1 MIQITY
7 LSHGKLAKGE
17 LDTLEKIRS
26 EVWVDC
32 FNPSKPELKK
42 IAEKTDISYEDLLR
56 ALDEDERPGI
66 HGIDKVSGVTFHA
79 PFLNKANNYV
89 TVPIGIFING
99 NRIVIIRTR
108 HIEAIEKLELLDD
121 GKKVEMLQKDITFTM
136 YMILSEVVNH
146 FFRVTDELE
155 ERIDKIEDA
164 VFKTHGQKTV
174 KEIFSLKKTLIYFH
188 KSLTGNREV
197 IASIEKKF
205 IKDLKG
211 PNVKKIR
218 YLYSDVIQLIDMIAT
233 YRDILTGT
241 LDIHLTSVSNN
252 LNEIVK
258 RLTVVASFVMVPTL
272 ISGIYGMNFKYMPEI
287 HKWGV
292 YGYPFALGL
301 MGLSIVLMYIYFKRK
316 KWL

>member
-7 LSHGKLAKGE
+7 LSHGKIAKGD
-17 LDTLEKIRS
+17 LDNLEKIKS

-32 FNPSKPELKK
+32 LNPSKQELKK
-42 IAEKTDISYEDLLR
+42 IAEKTGISYEDLLR

-66 HGIDKVSGVTFHA
+66 HNDNNVSGITFHA
-79 PFLNKANNYV
+79 PFLNKANNYI
-89 TVPIGIFING
+89 TMPLNIFIRG
-99 NRIVIIRTR
+99 SKTVIIRTR
-108 HIEAIEKLELLDD
+108 HIEAIEKLEHLSDE
-121 GKKVEMLQKDITFTM
+121 KIVEMLQKDMTFTM
-136 YMILSEVVNH
+136 YMILSEIVNH
-146 FFRVTDELE
+146 FFSVTDEIE
-155 ERIDKIEDA
+155 ERINKIEEA
-164 VFKTHGQKTV
+164 VFKTHGTKTV

-211 PNVKKIR
+211 PNIKKIR
-218 YLYSDVIQLIDMIAT
+218 YLYNDVIQLIDMVAT

-252 LNEIVK
+252 LNDVMK
-258 RLTVVASFVMVPTL
+258 RLTVISAFVLVPTL

-287 HKWGV
+287 HKWGI
-292 YGYPFALGL
+292 YGYPFALSL
-301 MGLSIVLMYIYFKRK
+301 MALSIILMYIYFKRK
-316 KWL
+316 QWL